1 MVDFNFCLNSTGKSL
16 PTPPSFSNRRV
27 MRKTYAH
34 QQKKV
39 PFLTCF
45 VPPCKVFRAF
55 IEAKISFPPTYK
67 YDLFSDDY
75 DTSEKLRIPAW
86 TDRVLWRR
94 RKPRY
99 KSTTLVRKHVLARH
113 HQAPQSN
120 ERLLMGDG
128 EVEDVAAD
136 DDDEEDEEDDDDD
149 EDDYEEEDNKK
160 AGNEGR
166 S

>member
-1 MVDFNFCLNSTGKSL
+1 MSV
-16 PTPPSFSNRRV
+16 PTPLSFSNRRV
-27 MRKTYAH
+27 MRKMYAH
-34 QQKKV
+34 QQKKA

-99 KSTTLVRKHVLARH
+99 KSTTLVRKHVLAQH
-113 HQAPQSN
+113 HQAPQGN
-120 ERLLMGDG
+120 EQLLMGDG
-128 EVEDVAAD
+128 EVEDVAD
-136 DDDEEDEEDDDDD
+136 DEDEEEDD
-149 EDDYEEEDNKK
+149 EYEEEDNEK